1 MVATERL
8 IWSNRSAARRPPINM
23 TQATAIDAGGLPG
36 TPPDV
41 VPDPFPPPSP
51 EPDVPG
57 FPEPDPDP
65 DPLDPEPTPAPIN

>member
-1 MVATERL
+1 VAKERTIPEQQERGL
-8 IWSNRSAARRPPINM
+8 APPNSM
-23 TQATAIDAGGLPG
+23 TQATPIYAGGLPG

>member
-1 MVATERL
+1 MPELLTP
-8 IWSNRSAARRPPINM
+8 SNGTAAGALPLSM
-23 TQATAIDAGGLPG
+23 TQATAIYAGGLPG

-65 DPLDPEPTPAPIN
+65 DPLDPDPTRAPIN